1 MKSSLLIVAAL
12 MTNLS
17 SLPPAHAAELNAQ
30 EIMRHKD
37 VGVAIV
43 TVTDKGT
50 GADDQIKRESIK
62 SIKQAGNENNI
73 CAQAAP
79 GKP

>member
-1 MKSSLLIVAAL
+1 MKSGLLIVAAL

-17 SLPPAHAAELNAQ
+17 SLPPAHADELNARD
-30 EIMRHKD
+30 IMRHTD

-50 GADDQIKRESIK
+50 GADDQIKLET
-62 SIKQAGNENNI
+62 IKQAKDRDYLYAVA
-73 CAQAAP
+73 AQE
-79 GKP
+79 KQ